1 MVTVPLAGAGHCA
14 YSGRVVCG
22 TRERIQHALSA
33 VRESTVANA
42 TRCRKENGR
51 RQGGGD
57 AVLDHVYQEPAKKVL
72 ILRTSSSSP
81 GLCLKELR
89 GQVCKV
95 CATRTVVE
103 AVCDSEN

>member
-1 MVTVPLAGAGHCA
+1 MGTAVE
-14 YSGRVVCG
+14 SVCG
-22 TRERIQHALSA
+22 TRERIQRALSA
-33 VRESTVANA
+33 VHESTVANA
-42 TRCRKENGR
+42 TRCRKEHGR
-51 RQGGGD
+51 RRGGGD

-103 AVCDSEN
+103 AVCDSENLESISMCEI